1 MRDFRPIEESVHLI
15 PSSVPDLPQLIQE
28 IQERLESFEGL
39 LQQDDVER
47 LIRCAV
53 VESNS
58 FGLYACLMAIVTW
71 AWNWKSMPLPVAV
84 WADAPLPLWKSQV
97 LLLVHDFLTS
107 RGVEIGHL
115 SASDKP
121 RRKKSKRTEAEE
133 KPSLGPLEA
142 IGWLFRLLWHQKV
155 QVSCVQG
162 ECEDMGSV
170 MLVDAV
176 RSFLLPLW
184 NAFEHQKQQIRPAQV
199 RHFFRQKNPWEKMV
213 PSGKLT

>member
-47 LIRCAV
+47 LIRLRGGRIKLFRPLCMFDGYCDLGLKLKIYAFARG
-53 VESNS
+53 SLSRRS
-58 FGLYACLMAIVTW
+58 FAAL
-71 AWNWKSMPLPVAV
+71 
-84 WADAPLPLWKSQV
+84 KSQV

-121 RRKKSKRTEAEE
+121 RRKKSKRIEAEE

-184 NAFEHQKQQIRPAQV
+184 NAFEHQKQQIRPAQF
-199 RHFFRQKNPWEKMV
+199 RHFFREKPLGKNGTLW
-213 PSGKLT
+213 